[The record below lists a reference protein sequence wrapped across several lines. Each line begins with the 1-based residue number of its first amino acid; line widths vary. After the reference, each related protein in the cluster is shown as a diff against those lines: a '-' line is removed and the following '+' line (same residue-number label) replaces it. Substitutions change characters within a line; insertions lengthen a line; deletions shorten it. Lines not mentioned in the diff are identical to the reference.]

1 MEFPVSTR
9 SSLPIPTSFIALQ
22 KPIASLAETTVLPAP
37 LSVDEARKAAQTA
50 LEPREKTAIIR
61 ALLSNPPASAEAL
74 SLATQIAAQ
83 SQMATTGYS
92 VARETIG
99 HALRPVEDI

>member
-1 MEFPVSTR
+1 MDFPVSTR
-9 SSLPIPTSFIALQ
+9 STLQPPTPAVELQ
-22 KPIASLAETTVLPAP
+22 KPIASQAESTVLPAP

-92 VARETIG
+92 AARATIG
-99 HALRPVEDI
+99 AALGPTERI

>member
-9 SSLPIPTSFIALQ
+9 VSLPQTSMVDVQ
-22 KPIASLAETTVLPAP
+22 KPLASSAEKTVLPAP
-37 LSVDEARKAAQTA
+37 LSVDEARIAARTA

-61 ALLSNPPASAEAL
+61 ALLANPPASAEAL

-83 SQMATTGYS
+83 SQSAQAGYS
-92 VARETIG
+92 LARPSIDST
-99 HALRPVEDI
+99 PSPKP